1 MFYTYVLYSLKDSK
15 LYIGYTQNL
24 KLRIEQHNKGNVSST
39 KNRLPLKLIYFEA
52 CINQTDALKREKY
65 LESYYGKMFLRK
77 RLQNWFVK

>member
-24 KLRIEQHNKGNVSST
+24 KLRIEQHNNGNVLST

-65 LESYYGKMFLRK
+65 FKSYYGKMFLRK